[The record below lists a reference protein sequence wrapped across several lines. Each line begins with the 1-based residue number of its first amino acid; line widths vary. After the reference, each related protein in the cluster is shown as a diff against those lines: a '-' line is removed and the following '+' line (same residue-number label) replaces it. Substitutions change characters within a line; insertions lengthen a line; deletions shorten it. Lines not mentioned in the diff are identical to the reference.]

1 MDILGERK
9 LDRWILLFLLFLIY
23 GFLGW
28 LCESIYCSI
37 PAKRLINRGFLTGPI
52 CPVYG
57 VGGVLII
64 LLLTPFED
72 NLFLLYFFGVLIT
85 SMVEYIT
92 GWLLEAVF
100 HTRWWDYSNRRFQIQ
115 GRVCLRNSLLFGLMA
130 VFLMRCIHPPVLR
143 LLESIP
149 EALLPWIAAVGL
161 LCLGADTFLSIRT
174 ALQLSGKLQELESI
188 LEELRN
194 RSEERRKAG
203 LASLQ
208 QSLATSQEEFR
219 SHLKERQKEIEKG
232 LQLLQSVCCMPFL
245 PWIPGNTRR
254 LFFVCVRLLKNA
266 EIPTKKDKLHSLLRE
281 NNAKYK
287 TGRFI

>member
-1 MDILGERK
+1 
-9 LDRWILLFLLFLIY
+9 
-23 GFLGW
+23 
-28 LCESIYCSI
+28 
-37 PAKRLINRGFLTGPI
+37 
-52 CPVYG
+52 
-57 VGGVLII
+57 
-64 LLLTPFED
+64 
-72 NLFLLYFFGVLIT
+72 
-85 SMVEYIT
+85 
-92 GWLLEAVF
+92 
-100 HTRWWDYSNRRFQIQ
+100 
-115 GRVCLRNSLLFGLMA
+115 
-130 VFLMRCIHPPVLR
+130 MRCIHPPVLR

-232 LQLLQSVCCMPFL
+232 LQLLQK
-245 PWIPGNTRR
+245 
-254 LFFVCVRLLKNA
+254 RLLHAFPSMDSRKYQRA
-266 EIPTKKDKLHSLLRE
+266 LLRLRKAAE
-281 NNAKYK
+281 ERRNSHKK
-287 TGRFI
+287 R

>member
-85 SMVEYIT
+85 SIVEYIT

-232 LQLLQSVCCMPFL
+232 LQLLQK
-245 PWIPGNTRR
+245 
-254 LFFVCVRLLKNA
+254 RLLHAFPSMDSRKYQRA
-266 EIPTKKDKLHSLLRE
+266 LLRLRKAAE
-281 NNAKYK
+281 ERRNSHKK
-287 TGRFI
+287 R